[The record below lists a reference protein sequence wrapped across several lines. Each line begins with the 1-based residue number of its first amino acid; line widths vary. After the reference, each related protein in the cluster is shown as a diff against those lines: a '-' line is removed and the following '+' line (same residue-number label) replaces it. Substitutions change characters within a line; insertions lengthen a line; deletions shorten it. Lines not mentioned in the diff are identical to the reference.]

1 MNAIRLRSIHRIACF
16 VFDAVTIILL
26 GVCGHM
32 CLAQVDQGA
41 ITGFV
46 QDSTGAV
53 IANAQVSVRNVDTG
67 LVLQTRTN
75 ASGIYV
81 LAPLKI
87 GNYTV
92 TVTAPGFETVTRD
105 NIHLD
110 AQQRLSVNVQLPTGA
125 VSQTVVVN
133 SAPTLLQTES
143 GEVDQ
148 EISTNVI
155 NDTPLNGRNWV
166 YIAQLTAGVTS
177 PLGGTRGSGTG
188 DFLANGQNAEQNNF
202 ILDGVDNNTNLVDFL
217 NGASYVVRPPPDALS
232 EFTLDTSNYSAEF
245 GHSAGAVLNASI
257 KSGTNQIH
265 GDLWEY
271 FRNTDLDAQNWNA
284 LTIPPYH
291 ENQFGATL
299 GFPILRNKIFYF
311 GDAEANRISIGQVNT
326 LSVPTQLMRQG
337 NFSELLNTSLTG
349 QAKPIQ
355 LYEPNSGGATTLSCN
370 NQNNVFCSNQIDTVA
385 QNILNLYPLPNA
397 NGGKTFNNLVEN
409 VAQEN
414 DIWQWDQRV
423 DWNATSK
430 DQAFAKFSYLHNL
443 VSNQFPLGNTL
454 DGAGYGGGR
463 NRNVADNF
471 MLSETHIFTPTWTN
485 ELRFGFNWD
494 SVSYQQANPNTDI
507 SAQLGLGGVP
517 FSRGLGGLPLAS
529 VSGLS
534 NWGTQGNSVES
545 QNVYQILDNVT
556 KVVGNHSLK
565 FGASF
570 QALRFFYIYYQ
581 DPRGQY
587 TFNGLY
593 TSNHGASFTGSGVAD
608 FLADQMEQAYITLA
622 PVVNDEEW
630 YDSAY
635 AEDNWK
641 VTQRLTLNL
650 GLRYDHYEPYREM
663 SGKQA
668 NFVVNGPL
676 GIGTGHGTY
685 QLEAQSQNIPLGSAF
700 TSILAQNNV
709 AAQYVNSNRL
719 ATSQAL
725 NFGPRVGFSY
735 RIDPRTALF
744 GGFGMFYGALQNE
757 GNGNLGS
764 NFPFSATATIPA
776 PSCSLNNCPSTGVTL
791 ENGLSAQLANGFQSF
806 VSQPGFHSIDT
817 MVKSPYT
824 ESYSISLQHELSPSL
839 AATLGYVGNVSR
851 HLPLYGSPND
861 ALGLLAPGQSTTNYK
876 AFPGLG
882 GIGQISYT
890 GVGTYNAMQAKL
902 EKRYSHGLTFLGTYT
917 WAHSLTDASDAG
929 GLETAV
935 SDRQR
940 LLIPIIDEYTNA
952 PFDVRQ
958 RFTLNSNYELPFG
971 RGRAFLNETRLEDLL
986 VGGWSSSLTFAAQ
999 TGIPFTVGPNIS
1011 VAAGNDGSRAIIE
1024 HDPYAPGG
1032 SPDPTNPTITCA
1044 SSTRNR
1050 TNWYNPCAFANPL
1063 PGSLIAPPGVTPG
1076 AGNTYEFASPVTDT
1090 PTAIA
1095 LLGGLSNQVYGPG
1108 YYGVNMSLFRSFKTW
1123 REQTLQFRADS
1134 FNILN
1139 HPTLANPSL
1148 TGINSTGGGIT
1159 APKNFQ
1165 SDTPDARFFQISAKY
1180 IF

>member
-1 MNAIRLRSIHRIACF
+1 MRSARKTAGF
-16 VFDAVTIILL
+16 VLNVVTVILFCISAQK
-26 GVCGHM
+26 GV
-32 CLAQVDQGA
+32 AQVDQGA

-46 QDSTGAV
+46 QDSSGAA
-53 IANAQVSVRNVDTG
+53 IINARVSVRDLDTG
-67 LVLQTRTN
+67 LMLQTATN
-75 ASGIYV
+75 TSGIYV
-81 LAPLKI
+81 VAPLKI
-87 GNYTV
+87 GNYAV

-110 AQQRLSVNVQLPTGA
+110 AQQRLNVNVQLPAGA

-143 GEVDQ
+143 GEVAQ

-155 NDTPLNGRNWV
+155 NNTPLNGRNWV

-217 NGASYVVRPPPDALS
+217 NGSSYVVRPPPDALS

-265 GDLWEY
+265 GDVWEY
-271 FRNTDLDAQNWNA
+271 VRNTDLDAQNWNA

-299 GFPILRNKIFYF
+299 GFPILRNRLFYF

-326 LSVPTQLMRQG
+326 LSVPTPLMRQG

-349 QAKPIQ
+349 QAKPVQ
-355 LYEPNSGGATTLSCN
+355 LYQPNSGGAATLSCN
-370 NQNNVFCSNQIDTVA
+370 GQNNVFCSNQIDSVA
-385 QNILNLYPLPNA
+385 QKILNLYPSPNA

-423 DWNATSK
+423 DWNASAK

-454 DGAGYGGGR
+454 DGSGYGGGR
-463 NRNVADNF
+463 NRNAADNF
-471 MLSETHIFTPTWTN
+471 VLSETHIFTPSLTN
-485 ELRFGFNWD
+485 EFRFGFNWD

-507 SAQLGLGGVP
+507 STQLGLGGVP
-517 FSRGLGGLPLAS
+517 FGPGLGGLPLAS

-534 NWGTQGNSVES
+534 NWGTQGNSIES
-545 QNVYQILDNVT
+545 QNVYQFLDNAA

-565 FGASF
+565 FGVSL

-581 DPRGQY
+581 DPRGEY
-587 TFNGLY
+587 TYNGLY
-593 TSNHGASFTGSGVAD
+593 TSNHGASFTGYGVAD
-608 FLADQMEQAYITLA
+608 FLANQMEQAYITLA

-635 AEDNWK
+635 AEDDWK
-641 VTQRLTLNL
+641 ATRRLTLNL

-668 NFVVNGPL
+668 NFVVTSPL

-685 QLEAQSQNIPLGSAF
+685 QLEAQSQSIPLGSAF
-700 TSILAQNNV
+700 ASILAQNNV
-709 AAQYVNSNRL
+709 TVQYVNDNRL
-719 ATSQAL
+719 ASSQVL
-725 NFGPRVGFSY
+725 NFGPRVGFSL
-735 RIDPRTALF
+735 RVDPQSALF
-744 GGFGMFYGALQNE
+744 GGFGIFYGALQNE

-791 ENGLSAQLANGFQSF
+791 EQGLSTQLANGFQSF

-817 MVKSPYT
+817 AIKSPYT
-824 ESYSISLQHELSPSL
+824 ESYSLSAQHELSPTL
-839 AATLGYVGNVSR
+839 AASLGYVGNVSR
-851 HLPLYGSPND
+851 HLPLYWSPND
-861 ALGLLAPGQSTTNYK
+861 PLGLLAPGQSTTKYR
-876 AFPGLG
+876 AYPGLG

-890 GVGTYNAMQAKL
+890 GVSTYNALQAKL
-902 EKRYSHGLTFLGTYT
+902 EKRYSHGLTFLSTYS

-940 LLIPIIDEYTNA
+940 LLVPIIDEYANA
-952 PFDVRQ
+952 PFDVRH
-958 RFTLNSNYELPFG
+958 RFTLNGNYELPFG
-971 RGRAFLNETRLEDLL
+971 LGRAHLNQTRLEDLL
-986 VGGWSSSLTFAAQ
+986 AGGWSTSLTFAAQ
-999 TGIPFTVGPNIS
+999 TGIPFTVTPNIS
-1011 VAAGNDGSRAIIE
+1011 VAAGNDASRANLV
-1024 HDPYAPGG
+1024 HAPFASGG

-1044 SSTRNR
+1044 PKTRTR

-1063 PGSLIAPPGVTPG
+1063 PGNLIAPPGVTPG
-1076 AGNTYEFASPVTDT
+1076 AGNSYEFASPVTNT
-1090 PTAIA
+1090 STAIA
-1095 LLGGLSNQVYGPG
+1095 LLGGRSDQIYGPG
-1108 YYGVNMSLFRSFKTW
+1108 YYGVNMSLFRSFKSW
-1123 REQTLQFRADS
+1123 REQTLQLRADS

-1159 APKNFQ
+1159 APKTFQ
-1165 SDTPDARFFQISAKY
+1165 NDTPDARFFQISAKY